1 MRKKRNKSKKVQ
13 LALTYIALWRIEAAP
28 FSDTSD
34 DPTELSSPFPYPYIE
49 VGMVIMINKR
59 GDQPPKWRCTFPALR
74 KDPQITVMSV
84 TTVTQAGT
92 PHR

>member
-1 MRKKRNKSKKVQ
+1 
-13 LALTYIALWRIEAAP
+13 
-28 FSDTSD
+28 
-34 DPTELSSPFPYPYIE
+34 
-49 VGMVIMINKR
+49 MVIMINKR

>member
-13 LALTYIALWRIEAAP
+13 LTLTRITIWEIEAAP

-49 VGMVIMINKR
+49 VGMVMMINKR
-59 GDQPPKWRCTFPALR
+59 GEEPTKRR
-74 KDPQITVMSV
+74 
-84 TTVTQAGT
+84 GT
-92 PHR
+92 LHLESARTAPSQTSSTSRRQVNPTG

>member
-59 GDQPPKWRCTFPALR
+59 GDQPAKGGAPCT
-74 KDPQITVMSV
+74 
-84 TTVTQAGT
+84 
-92 PHR
+92 

>member
-1 MRKKRNKSKKVQ
+1 MRNKSKKVQ

-34 DPTELSSPFPYPYIE
+34 DPTELSSPLPYPYIE

-59 GDQPPKWRCTFPALR
+59 VTSPRRGGAPSLHLEKIR
-74 KDPQITVMSV
+74 KLPS
-84 TTVTQAGT
+84 
-92 PHR
+92 